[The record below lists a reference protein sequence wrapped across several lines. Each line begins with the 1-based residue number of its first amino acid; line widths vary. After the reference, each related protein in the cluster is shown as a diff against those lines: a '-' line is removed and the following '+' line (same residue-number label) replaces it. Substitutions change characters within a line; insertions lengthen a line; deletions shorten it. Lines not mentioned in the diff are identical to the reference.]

1 MTKIRTLWVDD
12 KDNFPESTIWRI
24 QNDLDKLG
32 VDVEIEK
39 LKDGNFVW
47 ETIRDWKPHVVMMDN
62 NLESVQ
68 TNGGLLILEIRFVQ
82 NHDETP
88 IIFYSSGMDDK
99 LIQLVST
106 SANVTPT
113 TRDDAHVELFL
124 EIKRLIELIN
134 AS

>member
-12 KDNFPESTIWRI
+12 KDNFPESTILRI